1 MKTLIRITIILAV
14 VLAVTIG
21 IYAAGQSEWVTQQIA
36 GEATTGT
43 GGESGRPTPDYTGA
57 AATLGVDASALA
69 AALGGF
75 PPNYAQAA
83 ATLGIDAAAV
93 QSAVEGSLGAMM
105 GQRGAGHEGAAG
117 GFQIASMAGFG
128 KILLQI
134 ALVVMGVSLIRMA
147 VLWGKRRQLAP
158 VP

>member
-14 VLAVTIG
+14 VLAVTTG
-21 IYAAGQSEWVTQQIA
+21 IYMAGQSEWVTQQIA
-36 GEATTGT
+36 GEATA